1 VEESAPLLRAY
12 RAHLESARALAPAT
26 VRNYLAD
33 LRPFAAYLEAQGIA
47 LGTDAASLRGFIERA
62 GPGRVGGVARDLVRD
77 YVAWLLEQRTLTAGR
92 RMGAAG
98 HARGSVVRSL
108 AALRSF
114 ARYLVAQG
122 LLPDAPLWAARSRLM
137 HRYTPRTAR
146 RLPDVLSTAEAARLV
161 EAPAAPE
168 GASPQERA
176 VALRDAA
183 LLELLYGAGLR
194 VSEATGL
201 DLGALRLDEG
211 AVRVRG
217 KGAKERLA
225 LVGEPATERLRAYLA
240 TGRPVLAGAHAERA
254 VFVGARGGRLGPRTV
269 QALVRRRAAE
279 AGLREDVHPH
289 TLRHSFATHL
299 LDGGADL
306 RVVQELL
313 GHSSPTATQ
322 VYTHVSQQEAR
333 RTYLAAHPLA
343 RGDTPADPPDPSED
357 A

>member
-1 VEESAPLLRAY
+1 VETPSPLLQAY
-12 RAHLESARALAPAT
+12 REHLESARALSPAT

-33 LRPFAAYLEAQGIA
+33 LRPFAAYLAAQGIA
-47 LGTDAASLRGFIERA
+47 LGEDAGPLRGFIERE
-62 GPGRVGGVARDLVRD
+62 GPGRVAGVARDLVRD
-77 YVAWLLEQRTLTAGR
+77 YVAWLLERRPLTAGR
-92 RMGAAG
+92 RSGQTG

-114 ARYLVAQG
+114 ARYLVGRG

-137 HRYTPRTAR
+137 RRYTPRTAR
-146 RLPDVLSTAEAARLV
+146 RLPDVLSKAEAARLV
-161 EAPAAPE
+161 ESPTPQG
-168 GASPQERA
+168 GADERTRA
-176 VALRDAA
+176 MALRDAA
-183 LLELLYGAGLR
+183 LLELLYSAGLR

-201 DLGALRLDEG
+201 DLASLRLEEG
-211 AVRVRG
+211 AVRVLG
-217 KGAKERLA
+217 KGAKERQA
-225 LVGEPATERLRAYLA
+225 LVGAAAIERLRAYLA
-240 TGRPVLAGAHAERA
+240 TGRPALATAGSPHA
-254 VFVGARGGRLGPRTV
+254 VFLGTRGARLGPRAV
-269 QALVRRRAAE
+269 QALVRRYAAA
-279 AGLREDVHPH
+279 AGLREDIHPH

-343 RGDTPADPPDPSED
+343 RGDAPADPPDPPED

>member
-1 VEESAPLLRAY
+1 MLS
-12 RAHLESARALAPAT
+12 PAT

-33 LRPFAAYLEAQGIA
+33 LGPFTEYLTAQGIA
-47 LGTDAASLRGFIERA
+47 LGDNAGPLRAFIERE
-62 GPGRVGGVARDLVRD
+62 GPGRVAGVARDLVRD
-77 YVAWLLEQRTLTAGR
+77 YVAWLLERRPLAAGR
-92 RMGAAG
+92 RAGQAG

-114 ARYLVAQG
+114 ARYLVDRE

-137 HRYTPRTAR
+137 RRYTPRTAR
-146 RLPDVLSTAEAARLV
+146 RLPDVLSTPEAARLV
-161 EAPAAPE
+161 EAPVTPTEAD
-168 GASPQERA
+168 ERSCA
-176 VALRDAA
+176 LALRDAA
-183 LLELLYGAGLR
+183 LLELLYSAGLR

-201 DLGALRLDEG
+201 DLDSLRLEEG
-211 AVRVRG
+211 AVRVLG
-217 KGAKERLA
+217 KGAKERQA
-225 LVGEPATERLRAYLA
+225 LVGAPAVERLRAYLA
-240 TGRPVLAGAHAERA
+240 TGRPVLAGHRSGLA
-254 VFVGARGGRLGPRTV
+254 VFLGERGGRLGPRAV
-269 QALVRRRAAE
+269 QALVRRYAAA

-333 RTYLAAHPLA
+333 RTYLAAHPMA
-343 RGDTPADPPDPSED
+343 RGEADPADPPDPPEEI
-357 A
+357 